1 MPAALTTFDR
11 PQRWDAAFDPEMS
24 DELVDRLLTIEPFSQ
39 MQQLGFPRHLSLR
52 DILKHDT
59 RVRSFRRG
67 ELIVRE
73 GDYGTSAFLVISGT
87 TRVVL
92 GPQLPPSL
100 LGRRESTKKNFFSVI
115 AQLWSNP
122 KHPESFKPS
131 QLRQNSGVAARG
143 EGDDVKVFLQD
154 VPRILDKHKTA
165 ILEPGEFFGE
175 IAALSRMP
183 RTATVF
189 AESDRAELVEIRWQG
204 LRDLMKYDDA
214 LRLHI
219 DRIYR
224 ERALR
229 SALREVPIFR
239 ALSEDALSQVMAR
252 AEFGT
257 YGDYDWSGDYKRL
270 AQSGE
275 SGQRTQ
281 EPAIAEE
288 GDYPNPAFISTTP
301 FG

>member
-1 MPAALTTFDR
+1 MPAAPQTFDR

-24 DELVDRLLTIEPFSQ
+24 DAMVDRLLTIEPFSQ
-39 MQQLGFPRHLSLR
+39 MQQLGFPRHVSLR

-67 ELIVRE
+67 ELVVRE

-92 GPQLPPSL
+92 GPQLAPSL
-100 LGRRESTKKNFFSVI
+100 LGRRESTTKNFFSVF

-122 KHPESFKPS
+122 KYPESFKPS
-131 QLRQNSGVAARG
+131 QLRQASGVAARG
-143 EGDDVKVFLQD
+143 EGDAVKIFLQD

-165 ILEPGEFFGE
+165 LLEAGEFFGE

-183 RTATVF
+183 RTATIF

-214 LRLHI
+214 LRRHI

-224 ERALR
+224 DRAL
-229 SALREVPIFR
+229 SLALSEVPIFR
-239 ALSEDALSQVMAR
+239 QLSEDALAQVVAR

-288 GDYPNPAFISTTP
+288 GDYPTAWC
-301 FG
+301 